1 MSYMN
6 YDRYNQPTKNDQN
19 ANTNLDQDL
28 KLSRD
33 QRYQAR
39 QNEIKE
45 YIFTILKIPQQ
56 TVAEYDRL
64 HYDLVDVLKDGDLLC
79 RLGQMLPIQPNP
91 CRGYK
96 YSKIPFKQMESISYF
111 LKACEMVQ
119 LPHDEIFMTIDLFE
133 RKDPYQVVVTLM
145 SFSRIANE
153 LDPKSF
159 PIKVGPKVAKKKPPI
174 PYKPLHLRA

>member
-1 MSYMN
+1 MSYTN
-6 YDRYNQPTKNDQN
+6 YSIPTKKEQN

-39 QNEIKE
+39 QSEIKDYVFKTLE
-45 YIFTILKIPQQ
+45 IPQE
-56 TVAEYDRL
+56 TINEYNRL
-64 HYDLVDVLKDGDLLC
+64 QYDLVDILKDGELLC
-79 RLGQMLPIQPNP
+79 KLGQLLPIEPNP

-96 YSKIPFKQMESISYF
+96 YSKTPFKQMENISYF
-111 LKACEMVQ
+111 LKACEMIK
-119 LPHDEIFMTIDLFE
+119 LPHDEIFMTVDLFE
-133 RKDPYQVVVTLM
+133 RKDPYQVVVTLL

-153 LDPKSF
+153 LSPNSF
-159 PIKVGPKVAKKKPPI
+159 PTKVGPKVTKKKPPI